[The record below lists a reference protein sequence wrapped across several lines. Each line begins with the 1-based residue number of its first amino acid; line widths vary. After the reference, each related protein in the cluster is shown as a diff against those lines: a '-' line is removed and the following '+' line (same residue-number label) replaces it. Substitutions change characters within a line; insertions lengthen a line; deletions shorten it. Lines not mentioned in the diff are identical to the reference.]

1 MPTLPECLAEGS
13 SSTRKEGGMISE
25 TLRKIR
31 RGVVVFSMAAV
42 PLAFNTDTFD
52 VFNLT
57 KFTLVIV
64 LTLVALGLW
73 IFESVQRKRVLF
85 PRTGIELP
93 MLALLLAAGLSTL
106 ASFAKVVSIL
116 GFYKSYDG
124 LISIAAFTV
133 FALSAAEVLDSKA
146 HLRACLY
153 ALAFGGGIP
162 SAVYGVLQYV
172 TFATEG
178 RIRLDWELWGPASF
192 KTSSIFSTYGNP
204 NHFAAF
210 LAIALPVA
218 VVLAVTSTEAPIKWL
233 GWGFGVLATL
243 EILQAQSRGAWAA
256 YAAVTVVL
264 ALVFLPE
271 LKSRPR
277 RVAAIA
283 GGWVGLFVFAAVALR
298 SRTNLLTRLASMVA
312 VNDTSSRQRVLLWR
326 AGIDAALDKPLFGWG
341 LDTFR
346 TVFLRYQGMEFFKRY
361 GPNQIANGPHNVFI
375 SWLYSAGILGLGAF
389 LWMNWAVFSRVLR
402 YCTASRQAE
411 SVAEAAPRRYGIS
424 SSVFREWRI
433 LLGGTGAAVASYLVS
448 SSFNVNQIGIT
459 FLFYMMA
466 AFACKGAVLL
476 RDELE
481 AAESV
486 LRLEPG
492 SLLPK
497 NKPFVSSIVSTV
509 ASRKGLTA
517 NREKTGPGEDGK
529 LSQLPSATASKN
541 EEDAANL
548 PAGRASKVPAQL
560 GSKNAA
566 RRAGKS
572 RVGTSKSAGAA
583 TQRVTAATSNDR
595 NLRRSKAMRK
605 NSMPSRSKRRRVKQT
620 ERLSAIAVVA
630 IVVYVLVSIPVL
642 VQALRPYRADHIYRK
657 YQSDAESAKRMLEVS
672 GQDPNALE
680 MASVYVQRAATQI
693 EDAIRRNPWESRYYY
708 DLYEV
713 GVMEA
718 MVARSRDQVQAQH
731 EALQKAVYAL
741 ESAARLSPQEE
752 RFYYKAGELLSAWGG
767 AHSLPL
773 AVLEPDRQKLTESV
787 RYLRLAREYNPWD
800 LEVDKML
807 AYVAQALGD
816 IELAFEAICHGWWL
830 GEGNSAA
837 ATALWIAR
845 EGYVD
850 EGVRLLRKYLSTY
863 DYHGVV
869 ANALGEVTTTVPPA
883 SGEDSNRIDGRTD
896 DASGAKRF
904 ELPDCLRQILQT

>member
-1 MPTLPECLAEGS
+1 
-13 SSTRKEGGMISE
+13 MISE

-64 LTLVALGLW
+64 LTIVALGLW
-73 IFESVQRKRVLF
+73 IFESVQRKRLLF

-93 MLALLLAAGLSTL
+93 MLALLVATGLSTL

-133 FALSAAEVLDSKA
+133 FGLLAAEVLDSKS

-218 VVLAVTSTEAPIKWL
+218 VVLAVTSTEAPVKWL
-233 GWGFGVLATL
+233 GWGFTVLATL

-256 YAAVTVVL
+256 YAAVAVVL
-264 ALVFLPE
+264 ALAFLPE
-271 LKSRPR
+271 LKKRPR
-277 RVAAIA
+277 LVAGIA
-283 GGWVGLFVFAAVALR
+283 ASWVGLFAFAAVALR

-326 AGIDAALDKPLFGWG
+326 AGIEAALDKPLFGWG

-375 SWLYSAGILGLGAF
+375 SWFYSAGILGLGAF

-402 YCTASRQAE
+402 YCRASRQAE
-411 SVAEAAPRRYGIS
+411 SAAELAPRRYGIP
-424 SSVFREWRI
+424 SSVFREWRL
-433 LLGGTGAAVASYLVS
+433 LLGGIGAAVASYLVS
-448 SSFNVNQIGIT
+448 NSFNVNQIGIT
-459 FLFYMMA
+459 FLFYMLA

-476 RDELE
+476 RDELRT
-481 AAESV
+481 AESA

-492 SLLPK
+492 SLVPEEK
-497 NKPFVSSIVSTV
+497 SFVSFIVSTV
-509 ASRKGLTA
+509 TVRTRASGDV
-517 NREKTGPGEDGK
+517 NRTEPSEEGR
-529 LSQLPSATASKN
+529 LSERASATASKGAEN
-541 EEDAANL
+541 AEERGIGRDSRSPVQAA
-548 PAGRASKVPAQL
+548 
-560 GSKNAA
+560 SKNAA
-566 RRAGKS
+566 RPLGKS
-572 RVGTSKSAGAA
+572 RKGASKSTRASAE
-583 TQRVTAATSNDR
+583 RVTAGTAPKDR
-595 NLRRSKAMRK
+595 NSRGPKSIRK
-605 NSMPSRSKRRRVKQT
+605 NTAPPRSKRRRTKQA
-620 ERLSAIAVVA
+620 ERLSAIAVV
-630 IVVYVLVSIPVL
+630 VTVLYVLASIPVL

-657 YQSDAESAKRMLEVS
+657 YQSDAETAKRMLEAS
-672 GQDPNALE
+672 SQDPNALE

-713 GVMEA
+713 GIMEA
-718 MVARSRDQVQAQH
+718 MVARSRNQAQAQYD
-731 EALQKAVYAL
+731 ALQKALSAL
-741 ESAARLSPQEE
+741 ERAARLSPQEE

-767 AHSLPL
+767 AHSVPM
-773 AVLEPDRQKLTESV
+773 AVLEPDPQKLPDAV
-787 RYLRLAREYNPWD
+787 HYLRLAREYNPWD
-800 LEVDKML
+800 LEVDKVL
-807 AYVAQALGD
+807 VYVAQSLD
-816 IELAFEAICHGWWL
+816 DVELAFEATCHGWWL

-869 ANALGEVTTTVPPA
+869 ANALGEVTATVRPSSDQSPTPA
-883 SGEDSNRIDGRTD
+883 QGGTENSSPT
-896 DASGAKRF
+896 KRL
-904 ELPDCLRQILQT
+904 ELPDCLRQILQA